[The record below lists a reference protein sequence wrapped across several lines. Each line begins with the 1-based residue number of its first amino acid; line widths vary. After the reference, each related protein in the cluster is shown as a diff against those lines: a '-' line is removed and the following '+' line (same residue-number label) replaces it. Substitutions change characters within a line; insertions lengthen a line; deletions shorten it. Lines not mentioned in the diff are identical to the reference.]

1 MGKRYYNNSV
11 SSRRM
16 IRYVGSHQ
24 DYAKIGEAEASPYVV
39 FQSSIIEKRD
49 SMAYQIIT
57 DGSCD
62 LSTEVAQ
69 QAGVGVVPFY
79 VTFDGKTYKKEME
92 EIGVRTFYQEM
103 VDNPDK
109 FPMSSLP
116 SVQDYVEAFTP
127 YAKEGKDII
136 CLCITTKFSGSYNS
150 AKTAEELLQEEYP
163 GIRIQIVDTS
173 VNTVL
178 QGLLVLEAV
187 RMQKDGLSFEETVK
201 EIERIKATGR
211 ILFTVGN
218 YEYLI
223 HGGRIGKVMGTAAST
238 LGIKPLIML
247 KEGEIF
253 PTGITRNRKKG
264 LKRLI
269 EQAKEHFD
277 KIGESPDGYRIVVG
291 YGYDYEE
298 AVEFRD
304 QLLASLQTY
313 SDYKAIDICQIGA
326 TIGVHTGPYP
336 LGLAL
341 LKKYDS

>member
-1 MGKRYYNNSV
+1 M
-11 SSRRM
+11 
-16 IRYVGSHQ
+16 
-24 DYAKIGEAEASPYVV
+24 
-39 FQSSIIEKRD
+39 
-49 SMAYQIIT
+49 
-57 DGSCD
+57 
-62 LSTEVAQ
+62 
-69 QAGVGVVPFY
+69 PFY
-79 VTFDGKTYKKEME
+79 VTFDGKTYRKEIE
-92 EIGVRTFYQEM
+92 EIGVREFYQEM
-103 VDNPDK
+103 VEHPDK

-116 SVQDYVEAFTP
+116 SVQDYVEAFRP
-127 YAKEGKDII
+127 FAEKGKDII

-150 AKTAEELLQEEYP
+150 AKTAAELLQEECP
-163 GIRIQIVDTS
+163 GVRVQVVDTA

-178 QGLLVLEAV
+178 QGLLVQETV
-187 RMQKDGLSFEETVK
+187 RMQQAGLSFEEAVQ
-201 EIERIKATGR
+201 EIERIKSTGR
-211 ILFTVGN
+211 IIFTVGN

-253 PTGITRNRKKG
+253 PTGVTRNRKKG

-269 EQAKEHFD
+269 EQAKIHFE
-277 KIGESPDGYRIVVG
+277 KIGESPNDYRIVVG

-313 SDYKAIDICQIGA
+313 SDCEAVDIYQIGA

-336 LGLAL
+336 LGLGL
-341 LKKYDS
+341 LRRYDR

>member
-1 MGKRYYNNSV
+1 
-11 SSRRM
+11 
-16 IRYVGSHQ
+16 
-24 DYAKIGEAEASPYVV
+24 
-39 FQSSIIEKRD
+39 
-49 SMAYQIIT
+49 MAYQIIT

-62 LSTEVAQ
+62 LGAEAAQ
-69 QAGVGVVPFY
+69 QAGVRVVPFY
-79 VTFDGKTYKKEME
+79 VTFDGKTYRKDIE
-92 EIGVRTFYQEM
+92 EIGVREFYQEM
-103 VDNPDK
+103 VEHPDK

-116 SVQDYVEAFTP
+116 SVQDYVEAFRP
-127 YAKEGKDII
+127 FAEKGKDII

-150 AKTAEELLQEEYP
+150 AKTAAELLQEEYP
-163 GIRIQIVDTS
+163 GVRVQVVDTA

-178 QGLLVLEAV
+178 QGLLVQETV
-187 RMQKDGLSFEETVK
+187 RMQQAGLSFEEAVQ
-201 EIERIKATGR
+201 EIERIKSTGR
-211 ILFTVGN
+211 IIFTVGN

-253 PTGITRNRKKG
+253 PTGVTRNRKKG

-269 EQAKEHFD
+269 EQAKIHFE
-277 KIGESPDGYRIVVG
+277 KIGESPNDYRIVVG

-313 SDYKAIDICQIGA
+313 SDCEAVDIYQIGA

-336 LGLAL
+336 LGLGL
-341 LKKYDS
+341 LRRYDR

>member
-1 MGKRYYNNSV
+1 
-11 SSRRM
+11 
-16 IRYVGSHQ
+16 
-24 DYAKIGEAEASPYVV
+24 
-39 FQSSIIEKRD
+39 
-49 SMAYQIIT
+49 MAYQIIS

-62 LSTEVAQ
+62 LGIELVQKT
-69 QAGVGVVPFY
+69 GIKVVPFY
-79 VTFDGKTYKKEME
+79 VTFDGQTYKTEIE
-92 EIGVRTFYQEM
+92 EISVRVFYQEM

-150 AKTAEELLQEEYP
+150 AKSAADLLREEYP
-163 GIRIQIVDTS
+163 QIKIQVLDST

-178 QGLLVLEAV
+178 QGILVLEV
-187 RMQKDGLSFEETVK
+187 VKMQQAGLSFEETLT
-201 EIERIKATGR
+201 EIERIKSTGR
-211 ILFTVGN
+211 IIFTVGN

-238 LGIKPLIML
+238 LGIKPLIVL

-253 PTGITRNRKKG
+253 PTGITRSRKKG
-264 LKRLI
+264 MKRLI
-269 EQAKEHFD
+269 EQTKSHFE
-277 KIGESPDGYRIVVG
+277 KIGESPDNYQIVVG
-291 YGYDYEE
+291 YGYNYEE

-313 SDYKAIDICQIGA
+313 SNYKTIDIFQIGA
-326 TIGVHTGPYP
+326 TIGVHTGPHP
-336 LGLAL
+336 IGLGLI
-341 LKKYDS
+341 KKYI

>member
-1 MGKRYYNNSV
+1 
-11 SSRRM
+11 
-16 IRYVGSHQ
+16 
-24 DYAKIGEAEASPYVV
+24 
-39 FQSSIIEKRD
+39 
-49 SMAYQIIT
+49 MAYQIIT

-62 LSTEVAQ
+62 LGAEVAQ
-69 QAGVGVVPFY
+69 QAGVRVVPFY
-79 VTFDGKTYKKEME
+79 VTFDGKTYKKEIE

-103 VDNPDK
+103 VNNPDK

-116 SVQDYVEAFTP
+116 SIQDYVEAFRP

-136 CLCITTKFSGSYNS
+136 CLCITTKFSGSFNS
-150 AKTAEELLQEEYP
+150 AKTAAELLQEEYP
-163 GIRIQIVDTS
+163 KIRIQVVDTA

-178 QGLLVLEAV
+178 QGILVLEAV
-187 RMQKDGLSFEETVK
+187 RMQQAGLSFEETVQ
-201 EIERIKATGR
+201 EIERIKPTGR
-211 ILFTVGN
+211 IIFTVGN

-253 PTGITRNRKKG
+253 PTGVTRNRKKG

-269 EQAKEHFD
+269 EQTKGHFE
-277 KIGESPDGYRIVVG
+277 KIGESPNDYRIVVG

-313 SDYKAIDICQIGA
+313 SDCQSIDIYQIGA

-336 LGLAL
+336 LGLGL
-341 LKKYDS
+341 MRQYDR